1 MKKPACQEFYFLKYN
16 RVMGTQYRE
25 IEEPEVPVPVR
36 QLIIGTRL
44 PCDMF
49 IKESNT
55 LKLFF
60 NKDVLYTKI
69 SQDILKEKGI
79 SEVCIYMRDVP
90 NFDLYL
96 SRNRVSNQDIDSDS
110 IAAFK
115 EYAFCKEQHYQ
126 IDSALLT
133 PGTKINFSLS
143 VQDKFKFYTLVEA
156 SDSSPYVLNDSIL
169 KVSGDVVIKKSDLLR
184 YQEYI
189 TALRQSAELL
199 EDDKTKITAAAIRE
213 TSKMVLQN
221 FLEDPKS
228 GEKIKEVNVQVNNM
242 IDYILAD
249 KDAIYMLLSM
259 KGYDYYTYT
268 HSVNVAALSISLGL
282 LIGLSR
288 DVSEKLG
295 MGTMLHDIGK
305 SAISHEILNKQGRLS
320 DVEYALIKSHVFEGE
335 KIMRQHKS
343 FPGESF
349 NAVLHHHEKL
359 TGKGYPCGLSAKEI
373 SLFGRISSIADCYD
387 ALTTRRPYKVA
398 YTPFYAL
405 MIISKDTGDY
415 DGELLRT
422 FVKMLGT
429 IK

>member
-1 MKKPACQEFYFLKYN
+1 
-16 RVMGTQYRE
+16 MGTKYRE
-25 IEEPEVPVPVR
+25 IDEPDVPIPVR
-36 QLIIGTRL
+36 QLVVGSRI

-49 IKESNT
+49 IQENN
-55 LKLFF
+55 KLTVLF

-69 SQDILKEKGI
+69 SQDMLKEKGI
-79 SEVCIYMRDVP
+79 TEACIYMRDVP
-90 NFDLYL
+90 NLDSYL
-96 SRNRVSNQDIDSDS
+96 SRNRALNQDGDTDS

-115 EYAFCKEQHYQ
+115 EYAFLKEQHYQ
-126 IDSALLT
+126 IDSTLLA

-143 VQDKFKFYTLVEA
+143 VQDKFKFYPLVEA
-156 SDSSPYVLNDSIL
+156 SDNSPYVVNESIL
-169 KVSGDVVIKKSDLLR
+169 KVAGDVVIKKSDMRR

-189 TALRQSAELL
+189 TALRQSDELL
-199 EDDKTKITAAAIRE
+199 KNEKTKITATAIRE
-213 TSKMVLQN
+213 TSKIVLQN

-228 GEKIKEVNVQVNNM
+228 GEKIKEVNLQVNAM
-242 IDYILAD
+242 VDCILSD
-249 KDAIYMLLSM
+249 KDAIYMLLAM

-282 LIGLSR
+282 SIGLSR
-288 DVSEKLG
+288 DDSEKLG

-335 KIMRQHKS
+335 KIMREHKS

-349 NAVLHHHEKL
+349 NAVMHHHEKL
-359 TGKGYPCGLSAKEI
+359 TGKGYPCGLSGKEI
-373 SLFGRISSIADCYD
+373 SLFGRISAIADCYD

-405 MIISKDTGDY
+405 MIISRDTKDY
-415 DGELLRT
+415 DCDLLRT
-422 FVKMLGT
+422 FVKMLGK
-429 IK
+429 IE